1 LDLSGRFSPDCETSL
16 LFSRLLSKASGFENK
31 KEPTVLS
38 SKPKAEVACGL
49 VLDQNVTRLTGLQDD
64 DEVIFAGEDCEVNGV
79 AFGWQDRLD
88 LTQFQE
94 IESFKLVGSDD
105 EEVGLA
111 NLQKFLEDFQQA
123 FKELKITSIKPLR
136 QYDDAQWR
144 SSLWTSVKRSVE
156 SNLTNLEGRN
166 SEDVRVE
173 PPFILGLKAL
183 LKELN
188 SRL

>member
-1 LDLSGRFSPDCETSL
+1 
-16 LFSRLLSKASGFENK
+16 
-31 KEPTVLS
+31 
-38 SKPKAEVACGL
+38 
-49 VLDQNVTRLTGLQDD
+49 
-64 DEVIFAGEDCEVNGV
+64 
-79 AFGWQDRLD
+79 
-88 LTQFQE
+88 QFQK

-123 FKELKITSIKPLR
+123 FKELKITSIKPLK
-136 QYDDAQWR
+136 QYDDEQWR
-144 SSLWTSVKRSVE
+144 NSLWTNVKRSVE